1 MSGFDGTILVTGATG
16 GFGGHAITSLE
27 ELVGSSHIIGLARS
41 EEKARGLTDRGIA
54 VRIGDYD
61 DPESLQRAFD
71 GVDRLLFVSGTP
83 GNRETEHGNVV
94 RAAQDAGVGFIAYT
108 SFPQAT
114 SVNNM
119 LSSDHVFTE
128 DLLAKSGIAHALL
141 RNNWYLENEL
151 ALIDIARSTGE
162 LPFAAGQATIGWALK
177 REYAEAAARVVSA
190 DDPRNE
196 TLELSGPLRSYA
208 DLAAAVSRVTGK
220 SVTPRPVT
228 LEGFAATLKAA
239 GLPDG
244 AVQGLT
250 GVQTLVAA
258 GDLEVA
264 STDFVRTLG
273 HPLLPL
279 DEALKEIL

>member
-16 GFGGHAITSLE
+16 GFGGYAIASLE
-27 ELVGSSHIIGLARS
+27 RLVGKGHVIGLARS
-41 EEKARGLTDRGIA
+41 EEKAGKLTDRGIA
-54 VRIGDYD
+54 IRIGDYD
-61 DPESLQRAFD
+61 DPESLRRAFD
-71 GVDRLLFVSGTP
+71 GVDRLLFVSGAP
-83 GNRETEHGNVV
+83 GDRETEHGNVV
-94 RAAQDAGVGFIAYT
+94 RAARDAGIGFIAYT

-114 SVNNM
+114 SVSNM
-119 LSSDHVFTE
+119 LSADHVFTE
-128 DLLAKSGIAHALL
+128 GLLAESGITHAFL

-151 ALIDIARSTGE
+151 ALIGIARSTGE

-220 SVTPRPVT
+220 PVTPRPVT
-228 LEGFAATLKAA
+228 AEGFATALKAA

-244 AVQGLT
+244 AVKGLT

>member
-16 GFGGHAITSLE
+16 GFGGYAIASLE
-27 ELVGSSHIIGLARS
+27 RLVGRDRIIGLARDADR
-41 EEKARGLTDRGIA
+41 ARTLTNRGIT
-54 VRIGDYD
+54 VRIGDYG
-61 DPESLQRAFD
+61 DPESLHRTFD
-71 GVDRLLFVSGTP
+71 GVARLLFVSGAP

-94 RAAQDAGVGFIAYT
+94 RAAKDAGVGFVAYT

-119 LSSDHVFTE
+119 LSADHVLTE
-128 DLLAKSGIAHALL
+128 DLIAKSGITHVFL

-151 ALIDIARSTGE
+151 ALIGVARGTGE
-162 LPFAAGQATIGWALK
+162 LPFAAGQATVGWALK
-177 REYAEAAARVVSA
+177 REYAEAAARAVAA
-190 DDPRNE
+190 DDPHDE
-196 TLELSGPLRSYA
+196 TLELSGPLRSYT
-208 DLAAAVSRVTGK
+208 DLAAAVSRVTGAE
-220 SVTPRPVT
+220 VTPHPVT
-228 LEGFAATLKAA
+228 TEGFAAALRSA

-258 GDLEVA
+258 GDLEVD
-264 STDFVRTLG
+264 SGDFVRILG

-279 DEALKEIL
+279 DGALKEIL